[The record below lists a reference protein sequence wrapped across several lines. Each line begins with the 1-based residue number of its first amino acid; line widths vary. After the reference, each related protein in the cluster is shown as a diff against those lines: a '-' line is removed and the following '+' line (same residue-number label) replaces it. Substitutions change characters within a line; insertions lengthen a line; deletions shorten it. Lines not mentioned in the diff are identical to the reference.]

1 MFILK
6 NDFECHTILNNVN
19 KFPDGT
25 LAIGTMPNHY
35 NEILWLYD
43 GDEEFFTLLCLRE
56 HMIEK
61 EVRLIMPYIPHAR
74 MDRTENGEVFTL
86 KTFCRA
92 INNMDFSEV
101 AVVDPH
107 SNVSMALLDRIRVI
121 SPKYIIADA
130 IDCVYKW
137 EGSTED
143 IVLFFPDEGAMKR
156 YSKMFPGLQYAFGM
170 KDRDWATGKIKG
182 LNIINGE
189 FVKDHDV
196 LIVDDICSRGGTFYH
211 ASEALNKAGAKSIHL
226 YVTHCEDT
234 VFNGDMY
241 KGDLVKKIYTTDSKL
256 SAVGDN
262 KIEIIHSFA
271 REFKDGKI
279 L

>member
-6 NDFECHTILNNVN
+6 NDNWCYEISNSVN
-19 KFPDGT
+19 RFPDGT
-25 LAIGTMPNHY
+25 LAIGNISDDF

-43 GDEEFFTLLCLRE
+43 GDEELFTLLCLRE
-56 HMIEK
+56 HMGK
-61 EVRLIMPYIPHAR
+61 KNMRLVMPYIPHAR
-74 MDRTENGEVFTL
+74 MDRTEDREVFTL

-92 INNMDFSEV
+92 INNMNFSEV
-101 AVVDPH
+101 IVVDPH
-107 SNVSMALLDRIRVI
+107 SNVSVALLDRVRII
-121 SPKYIIADA
+121 SPEKFIKTA
-130 IDCVYKW
+130 IYHISDWKAPG
-137 EGSTED
+137 EN

-156 YSKMFPGLQYAFGM
+156 YSKMFPDLQYAFGM

-182 LNIINGE
+182 LNIINSE

-196 LIVDDICSRGGTFYH
+196 LIVDDICSRGGTFYY

-256 SAVGDN
+256 SSVGDN

-271 REFKDGKI
+271 REFRDGKI